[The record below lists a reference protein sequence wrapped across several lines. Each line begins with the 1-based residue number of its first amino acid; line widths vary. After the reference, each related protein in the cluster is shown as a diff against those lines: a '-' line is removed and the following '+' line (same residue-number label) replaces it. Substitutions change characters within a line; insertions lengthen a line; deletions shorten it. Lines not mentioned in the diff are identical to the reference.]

1 MGIPKYL
8 EEKIKSIVHCCTA
21 LAIPRTSGDTVK
33 TSETLGGKP
42 VYLGYFFIDFDT
54 ATSPTIF
61 SGTNIETLV
70 GAEIIC
76 KLSNGE
82 QYEVNGGALV
92 ATICDATVYVDAS
105 GDLSVDWSSAL
116 GTGDTLDIYVKYT
129 LL

>member
-42 VYLGYFFIDFDT
+42 VYLGYFSVDLN
-54 ATSPTIF
+54 ATGPIVIT
-61 SGTNIETLV
+61 GTNIETLV

-76 KLSNGE
+76 KLSNDE
-82 QYEVNGGALV
+82 QYVVNGGTLV
-92 ATICDATVYVDAS
+92 ATICDATVYVSAS
-105 GDLSVDWSSAL
+105 GDLVADWTSAH
-116 GTGDTLDIYVKYT
+116 GAGDTLELYVKYT